1 MKTYRQSLDELH
13 FTREEKNAMVDRLT
27 AGEGRGS
34 GKVRSIRRTV
44 TVGVAAA
51 LLMTMG
57 VGAAVTLTPAGEVF
71 ASIFGD
77 SPAQTEIMDRMGVPI
92 GASDTADGVTITAD
106 AIIGDTYSYAV
117 VYSIARDDGQPLAE
131 DLTPLG
137 GANGPLPL
145 TFEQSDT
152 FIGMLGG
159 SHGTAYF
166 YDADPADNA
175 IQYVEMMTADTPIEP
190 GTATATFQNLYLR
203 GEDIQ
208 DRTLLAEGSW
218 KIRFQFHFP
227 DSGVSLDAG
236 QTFQL
241 NGMEATLDG
250 VTISPLSI
258 QVDYTVREKFQMEDQ
273 ENGKMSASNSAQVK
287 KFLSSLP
294 ISVNFTDGTS
304 RDLDYLGGSL
314 DPEGDRT
321 LLAEGNWKIR
331 FQFNFPDS
339 GVSLEAGQT
348 FQLNGM
354 EATLDGVTIS
364 PLSIQ
369 VDYTVWEELV
379 WDHQDQADGQMSE
392 HDREQSYRFFESLP
406 VTVNF
411 TDGTALDL
419 SGNGGGIRPK
429 DGKTV
434 CQKGRVFE
442 EILDLSTVESVT
454 VGDVT
459 LPVEAE

>member
-27 AGEGRGS
+27 AGEGRGG

-71 ASIFGD
+71 ASVFGGA
-77 SPAQTEIMDRMGVPI
+77 PAQTEIMDRMGVPI

-117 VYSIARDDGQPLAE
+117 VYSIARDDGRPLAE

-137 GANGPLPL
+137 GVDGPLPL
-145 TFEQSDT
+145 TFDQSDT
-152 FIGMLGG
+152 FVGMLGG

-203 GEDIQ
+203 GKDIQ
-208 DRTLLAEGSW
+208 DRTLLAEGKW
-218 KIRFQFHFP
+218 KIRFQFDFP

-250 VTISPLSI
+250 VTL
-258 QVDYTVREKFQMEDQ
+258 
-273 ENGKMSASNSAQVK
+273 
-287 KFLSSLP
+287 
-294 ISVNFTDGTS
+294 
-304 RDLDYLGGSL
+304 
-314 DPEGDRT
+314 
-321 LLAEGNWKIR
+321 
-331 FQFNFPDS
+331 
-339 GVSLEAGQT
+339 
-348 FQLNGM
+348 
-354 EATLDGVTIS
+354 S

-379 WDHQDQADGQMSE
+379 WDHQDQADGQMGE

-419 SGNGGGIRPK
+419 SGNGGGIRPE

-454 VGDVT
+454 VGDIT

>member
-13 FTREEKNAMVDRLT
+13 FTREGKNAMVDRLT
-27 AGEGRGS
+27 AGEGRGG

-71 ASIFGD
+71 ASVFGGA
-77 SPAQTEIMDRMGVPI
+77 PAQTEIMDRMGVPI

-137 GANGPLPL
+137 GTDGPLPL
-145 TFEQSDT
+145 TFDQSDT
-152 FIGMLGG
+152 FVGMLGG

-203 GEDIQ
+203 GKDIQ
-208 DRTLLAEGSW
+208 DRTLLAEGKW
-218 KIRFQFHFP
+218 KIRFQFDFP

-241 NGMEATLDG
+241 SGMEATLDG
-250 VTISPLSI
+250 VTL
-258 QVDYTVREKFQMEDQ
+258 
-273 ENGKMSASNSAQVK
+273 
-287 KFLSSLP
+287 
-294 ISVNFTDGTS
+294 
-304 RDLDYLGGSL
+304 
-314 DPEGDRT
+314 
-321 LLAEGNWKIR
+321 
-331 FQFNFPDS
+331 
-339 GVSLEAGQT
+339 
-348 FQLNGM
+348 
-354 EATLDGVTIS
+354 S

-379 WDHQDQADGQMSE
+379 WDHQDQADGQMGE

-419 SGNGGGIRPK
+419 SGNGGGIRPE

-454 VGDVT
+454 VGDIT

>member
-13 FTREEKNAMVDRLT
+13 FTREEKSAMVDRLT
-27 AGEGRGS
+27 AGESRGS

-71 ASIFGD
+71 ASVFGGA
-77 SPAQTEIMDRMGVPI
+77 PAQTEIMDRMGVPI

-137 GANGPLPL
+137 GTDGPLPL
-145 TFEQSDT
+145 TFDQSDT
-152 FIGMLGG
+152 FVGMLGG

-203 GEDIQ
+203 GKDIQ
-208 DRTLLAEGSW
+208 DRTLLAEGKW
-218 KIRFQFHFP
+218 KIRFQFDFP

-241 NGMEATLDG
+241 SGMEATLDG
-250 VTISPLSI
+250 VTL
-258 QVDYTVREKFQMEDQ
+258 
-273 ENGKMSASNSAQVK
+273 
-287 KFLSSLP
+287 
-294 ISVNFTDGTS
+294 
-304 RDLDYLGGSL
+304 
-314 DPEGDRT
+314 
-321 LLAEGNWKIR
+321 
-331 FQFNFPDS
+331 
-339 GVSLEAGQT
+339 
-348 FQLNGM
+348 
-354 EATLDGVTIS
+354 S

-379 WDHQDQADGQMSE
+379 WDHQDQADGQMGE

-419 SGNGGGIRPK
+419 TGNGGGIRPE

-454 VGDVT
+454 VGDIT

>member
-13 FTREEKNAMVDRLT
+13 FTREEKTAMVDRLT
-27 AGEGRGS
+27 AGEGRGG

-71 ASIFGD
+71 ASVFGGA
-77 SPAQTEIMDRMGVPI
+77 PAQTEIMDRMGVPI
-92 GASDTADGVTITAD
+92 GASDTSGGVTITAD

-137 GANGPLPL
+137 GTDGPLPL
-145 TFEQSDT
+145 TFDQSDT
-152 FIGMLGG
+152 FVGMLGG

-203 GEDIQ
+203 GKDIQ
-208 DRTLLAEGSW
+208 DRTLLAEGKW
-218 KIRFQFHFP
+218 KIRFQFDFP

-250 VTISPLSI
+250 VTL
-258 QVDYTVREKFQMEDQ
+258 
-273 ENGKMSASNSAQVK
+273 
-287 KFLSSLP
+287 
-294 ISVNFTDGTS
+294 
-304 RDLDYLGGSL
+304 
-314 DPEGDRT
+314 
-321 LLAEGNWKIR
+321 
-331 FQFNFPDS
+331 
-339 GVSLEAGQT
+339 
-348 FQLNGM
+348 
-354 EATLDGVTIS
+354 S

-379 WDHQDQADGQMSE
+379 WDHQDQADGQMGE

-419 SGNGGGIRPK
+419 TGNGGGIRPE

-454 VGDVT
+454 VGDIT

>member
-27 AGEGRGS
+27 AGESRGS

-77 SPAQTEIMDRMGVPI
+77 SPAQTEILDRMGVPI

-131 DLTPLG
+131 DLTPLEG
-137 GANGPLPL
+137 TDGTLPL
-145 TFEQSDT
+145 TFDQSDT
-152 FIGMLGG
+152 FIRMLGG
-159 SHGTAYF
+159 SHGSAYF
-166 YDADPADNA
+166 YDADPTDAA
-175 IQYVEMMTADTPIEP
+175 IQYVVMMTMDTPIEP
-190 GTATATFQNLYLR
+190 GTATATFQNLYLCS
-203 GEDIQ
+203 EDA
-208 DRTLLAEGSW
+208 R
-218 KIRFQFHFP
+218 
-227 DSGVSLDAG
+227 
-236 QTFQL
+236 
-241 NGMEATLDG
+241 
-250 VTISPLSI
+250 
-258 QVDYTVREKFQMEDQ
+258 
-273 ENGKMSASNSAQVK
+273 
-287 KFLSSLP
+287 
-294 ISVNFTDGTS
+294 
-304 RDLDYLGGSL
+304 
-314 DPEGDRT
+314 DRT

-339 GVSLEAGQT
+339 GVSLDAGQT
-348 FQLNGM
+348 FQLSGM

-379 WDHQDQADGQMSE
+379 WDHQDQAEGQMSE

-419 SGNGGGIRPK
+419 SGNGGGIRPE

-442 EILDLSTVESVT
+442 EILDLSTVASVT
-454 VGDVT
+454 VGDIT

>member
-27 AGEGRGS
+27 AGESRGG

-117 VYSIARDDGQPLAE
+117 VYSIARDDGRPLAE

-137 GANGPLPL
+137 GTDGPLPL
-145 TFEQSDT
+145 TFDQSDT
-152 FIGMLGG
+152 FVGMLGG

-203 GEDIQ
+203 GKDIQ
-208 DRTLLAEGSW
+208 DRTLLAEGKW
-218 KIRFQFHFP
+218 KIRFQFDFP

-241 NGMEATLDG
+241 SGMEATLDG
-250 VTISPLSI
+250 VTL
-258 QVDYTVREKFQMEDQ
+258 
-273 ENGKMSASNSAQVK
+273 
-287 KFLSSLP
+287 
-294 ISVNFTDGTS
+294 
-304 RDLDYLGGSL
+304 
-314 DPEGDRT
+314 
-321 LLAEGNWKIR
+321 
-331 FQFNFPDS
+331 
-339 GVSLEAGQT
+339 
-348 FQLNGM
+348 
-354 EATLDGVTIS
+354 S

-379 WDHQDQADGQMSE
+379 WDHQDQADGQMGE

-419 SGNGGGIRPK
+419 TGNGGGIRPE

-454 VGDVT
+454 VGDIT

>member
-1 MKTYRQSLDELH
+1 MKTYRQSMDELH
-13 FTREEKNAMVDRLT
+13 FTQEEKRELADRLM
-27 AGEGRGS
+27 AGEARRPGR
-34 GKVRSIRRTV
+34 VRSLRRTV
-44 TVGVAAA
+44 AVGAAAA

-57 VGAAVTLTPAGEVF
+57 AGAAMVLTPAGEVF
-71 ASIFGD
+71 ASVFGG
-77 SPAQTEIMDRMGVPI
+77 SPAQTEIVDQMGMPI
-92 GASDTADGVTITAD
+92 GASDTDGGVTITAD

-131 DLTPLG
+131 DLTPLEG
-137 GANGPLPL
+137 TDGTLPL
-145 TFEQSDT
+145 SFDQSDT
-152 FIGMLGG
+152 FIGMFAG
-159 SHGTAYF
+159 SHGSGYF
-166 YDADPADNA
+166 YDADPSDNA
-175 IQYVEMMTADTPIEP
+175 VQYVEMMTLDTPIEP
-190 GTATATFQNLYLR
+190 GTATATFQNLYLCS
-203 GEDIQ
+203 EDA
-208 DRTLLAEGSW
+208 R
-218 KIRFQFHFP
+218 
-227 DSGVSLDAG
+227 
-236 QTFQL
+236 
-241 NGMEATLDG
+241 
-250 VTISPLSI
+250 
-258 QVDYTVREKFQMEDQ
+258 
-273 ENGKMSASNSAQVK
+273 
-287 KFLSSLP
+287 
-294 ISVNFTDGTS
+294 
-304 RDLDYLGGSL
+304 
-314 DPEGDRT
+314 DRT

-354 EATLDGVTIS
+354 EATLDGVTLS

-419 SGNGGGIRPK
+419 SGNGGGIRPE

-454 VGDVT
+454 VGDIT

>member
-13 FTREEKNAMVDRLT
+13 FTREEKKAMADRLT
-27 AGEGRGS
+27 AGESRGG

-44 TVGVAAA
+44 AVGVAAA

-71 ASIFGD
+71 ASVFGGA
-77 SPAQTEIMDRMGVPI
+77 PAQTEIMDRMGVPI
-92 GASDTADGVTITAD
+92 GASDTSGGVTITAD

-131 DLTPLG
+131 DLTPLEG
-137 GANGPLPL
+137 TDGTLPL
-145 TFEQSDT
+145 TFDQSDT
-152 FIGMLGG
+152 FIRMLGG
-159 SHGTAYF
+159 SHGSAYF
-166 YDADPADNA
+166 YDADPTDAA
-175 IQYVEMMTADTPIEP
+175 IQYVVMMTMDTPIEP
-190 GTATATFQNLYLR
+190 GTATATFQNLYLCS
-203 GEDIQ
+203 EDA
-208 DRTLLAEGSW
+208 R
-218 KIRFQFHFP
+218 
-227 DSGVSLDAG
+227 
-236 QTFQL
+236 
-241 NGMEATLDG
+241 
-250 VTISPLSI
+250 
-258 QVDYTVREKFQMEDQ
+258 
-273 ENGKMSASNSAQVK
+273 
-287 KFLSSLP
+287 
-294 ISVNFTDGTS
+294 
-304 RDLDYLGGSL
+304 
-314 DPEGDRT
+314 DRT

-339 GVSLEAGQT
+339 GVSLDAGQT
-348 FQLNGM
+348 FQLSGM

-369 VDYTVWEELV
+369 VGYTVWEELV

-419 SGNGGGIRPK
+419 SGNGGGIRPE

-454 VGDVT
+454 VGGIT
-459 LPVEAE
+459 LPVAAE

>member
-13 FTREEKNAMVDRLT
+13 FTREENNAWGDRLR
-27 AGEGRGS
+27 AGAGRGG

-131 DLTPLG
+131 DLTPLEG
-137 GANGPLPL
+137 TDGTLPL
-145 TFEQSDT
+145 TFDQSDT
-152 FIGMLGG
+152 FIRMLGG
-159 SHGTAYF
+159 SHGSAYF
-166 YDADPADNA
+166 YDADPTDAA
-175 IQYVEMMTADTPIEP
+175 IQYVVMMTMDTPIEP
-190 GTATATFQNLYLR
+190 GTATATFQNLYLCS
-203 GEDIQ
+203 EDA
-208 DRTLLAEGSW
+208 R
-218 KIRFQFHFP
+218 
-227 DSGVSLDAG
+227 
-236 QTFQL
+236 
-241 NGMEATLDG
+241 
-250 VTISPLSI
+250 
-258 QVDYTVREKFQMEDQ
+258 
-273 ENGKMSASNSAQVK
+273 
-287 KFLSSLP
+287 
-294 ISVNFTDGTS
+294 
-304 RDLDYLGGSL
+304 
-314 DPEGDRT
+314 DRT

-339 GVSLEAGQT
+339 GVSLDAGQT
-348 FQLNGM
+348 FQLSGM

-379 WDHQDQADGQMSE
+379 WDHQDQADGQMGE

-406 VTVNF
+406 VAVNF

-419 SGNGGGIRPK
+419 SGNGGGIRPE

-454 VGDVT
+454 VGDIT

>member
-1 MKTYRQSLDELH
+1 M
-13 FTREEKNAMVDRLT
+13 
-27 AGEGRGS
+27 
-34 GKVRSIRRTV
+34 
-44 TVGVAAA
+44 
-51 LLMTMG
+51 
-57 VGAAVTLTPAGEVF
+57 F

-77 SPAQTEIMDRMGVPI
+77 SPAQTEILDRMGVPI

-137 GANGPLPL
+137 GTDGPLPL
-145 TFEQSDT
+145 TFDQSDT
-152 FIGMLGG
+152 FVGMLGG

-203 GEDIQ
+203 GKDIQ
-208 DRTLLAEGSW
+208 DRTLLAEGKW
-218 KIRFQFHFP
+218 KIRFQFDFP

-250 VTISPLSI
+250 VTL
-258 QVDYTVREKFQMEDQ
+258 
-273 ENGKMSASNSAQVK
+273 
-287 KFLSSLP
+287 
-294 ISVNFTDGTS
+294 
-304 RDLDYLGGSL
+304 
-314 DPEGDRT
+314 
-321 LLAEGNWKIR
+321 
-331 FQFNFPDS
+331 
-339 GVSLEAGQT
+339 
-348 FQLNGM
+348 
-354 EATLDGVTIS
+354 S

-379 WDHQDQADGQMSE
+379 WDHQDQADGQMGE

-419 SGNGGGIRPK
+419 SGNGGGIRPE

-454 VGDVT
+454 VGDIT

>member
-27 AGEGRGS
+27 AGESRGS

-71 ASIFGD
+71 ASVFGGA
-77 SPAQTEIMDRMGVPI
+77 PAQTEIMDRMGVPI

-117 VYSIARDDGQPLAE
+117 VYSITRDDGRPLAE

-137 GANGPLPL
+137 GVDGPLPL
-145 TFEQSDT
+145 TFDQSDT

-203 GEDIQ
+203 GKDIQ
-208 DRTLLAEGSW
+208 DRTLLAEGKW
-218 KIRFQFHFP
+218 KIRFQFDFP

-250 VTISPLSI
+250 VTL
-258 QVDYTVREKFQMEDQ
+258 
-273 ENGKMSASNSAQVK
+273 
-287 KFLSSLP
+287 
-294 ISVNFTDGTS
+294 
-304 RDLDYLGGSL
+304 
-314 DPEGDRT
+314 
-321 LLAEGNWKIR
+321 
-331 FQFNFPDS
+331 
-339 GVSLEAGQT
+339 
-348 FQLNGM
+348 
-354 EATLDGVTIS
+354 S

-379 WDHQDQADGQMSE
+379 WDHQDQADGQMGE

-419 SGNGGGIRPK
+419 TGNGGGIRPE

-454 VGDVT
+454 VGDIT

>member
-13 FTREEKNAMVDRLT
+13 FTREGKNAMVDRLT
-27 AGEGRGS
+27 AGEGRGG

-71 ASIFGD
+71 ASVFGGA
-77 SPAQTEIMDRMGVPI
+77 PAQTEILDRMGVPI

-137 GANGPLPL
+137 GTDGPLPL
-145 TFEQSDT
+145 TFDQSDT
-152 FIGMLGG
+152 FVGMLGG

-203 GEDIQ
+203 GKDIQ
-208 DRTLLAEGSW
+208 DRTLLAEGKW
-218 KIRFQFHFP
+218 KIRFQFDFP

-250 VTISPLSI
+250 VTL
-258 QVDYTVREKFQMEDQ
+258 
-273 ENGKMSASNSAQVK
+273 
-287 KFLSSLP
+287 
-294 ISVNFTDGTS
+294 
-304 RDLDYLGGSL
+304 
-314 DPEGDRT
+314 
-321 LLAEGNWKIR
+321 
-331 FQFNFPDS
+331 
-339 GVSLEAGQT
+339 
-348 FQLNGM
+348 
-354 EATLDGVTIS
+354 S

-379 WDHQDQADGQMSE
+379 WDHQDQADGQMGE

-419 SGNGGGIRPK
+419 TGNGGGIRPE

-454 VGDVT
+454 VGDIT

>member
-13 FTREEKNAMVDRLT
+13 FTREGKNAMVDRLT
-27 AGEGRGS
+27 AGEGRGG

-71 ASIFGD
+71 ASVFGGA
-77 SPAQTEIMDRMGVPI
+77 PAQTEILDRMGVPI

-137 GANGPLPL
+137 GTDGPLPL
-145 TFEQSDT
+145 TFDQSDT
-152 FIGMLGG
+152 FVGMLGG

-203 GEDIQ
+203 GKDIQ
-208 DRTLLAEGSW
+208 DRTLLAEGKW
-218 KIRFQFHFP
+218 KIRFQFDFP

-241 NGMEATLDG
+241 SGMEATLDG
-250 VTISPLSI
+250 VTL
-258 QVDYTVREKFQMEDQ
+258 
-273 ENGKMSASNSAQVK
+273 
-287 KFLSSLP
+287 
-294 ISVNFTDGTS
+294 
-304 RDLDYLGGSL
+304 
-314 DPEGDRT
+314 
-321 LLAEGNWKIR
+321 
-331 FQFNFPDS
+331 
-339 GVSLEAGQT
+339 
-348 FQLNGM
+348 
-354 EATLDGVTIS
+354 S

-379 WDHQDQADGQMSE
+379 WDHQDQADGQMGE

-419 SGNGGGIRPK
+419 TGNGGGIRPE

-454 VGDVT
+454 VGDIT

>member
-27 AGEGRGS
+27 AGESRGG

-77 SPAQTEIMDRMGVPI
+77 SPAQTEILDRMGVPI

-131 DLTPLG
+131 DLTPLEG
-137 GANGPLPL
+137 TDGTLPL
-145 TFEQSDT
+145 TFDQSDT
-152 FIGMLGG
+152 FIRMLGG
-159 SHGTAYF
+159 SHGSAYF
-166 YDADPADNA
+166 YDADPTDAA
-175 IQYVEMMTADTPIEP
+175 IQYVVMMTMDTPIEP

-208 DRTLLAEGSW
+208 DRTLLAEGKW
-218 KIRFQFHFP
+218 KIRFQF
-227 DSGVSLDAG
+227 
-236 QTFQL
+236 Q
-241 NGMEATLDG
+241 
-250 VTISPLSI
+250 
-258 QVDYTVREKFQMEDQ
+258 
-273 ENGKMSASNSAQVK
+273 
-287 KFLSSLP
+287 
-294 ISVNFTDGTS
+294 
-304 RDLDYLGGSL
+304 
-314 DPEGDRT
+314 
-321 LLAEGNWKIR
+321 
-331 FQFNFPDS
+331 FPDS

-348 FQLNGM
+348 FQLSGM
-354 EATLDGVTIS
+354 EATLDAVTLS

-379 WDHQDQADGQMSE
+379 WDHQDQADGQMGE

-419 SGNGGGIRPK
+419 SGNGGGIRPE

-454 VGDVT
+454 VGDIT

>member
-13 FTREEKNAMVDRLT
+13 FTREEKTAMVDRLT
-27 AGEGRGS
+27 AGESRGG

-71 ASIFGD
+71 ASVFGGA
-77 SPAQTEIMDRMGVPI
+77 PAQTEILDRMGVPI

-117 VYSIARDDGQPLAE
+117 VYSIARDDGRPLAE

-137 GANGPLPL
+137 GVEGPLPL
-145 TFEQSDT
+145 TFDQSDT
-152 FIGMLGG
+152 FVGMLGG

-203 GEDIQ
+203 GKDIQ
-208 DRTLLAEGSW
+208 DRTLLAEGKW
-218 KIRFQFHFP
+218 KIRFQFDFP

-241 NGMEATLDG
+241 SGMEATLDG
-250 VTISPLSI
+250 VTL
-258 QVDYTVREKFQMEDQ
+258 
-273 ENGKMSASNSAQVK
+273 
-287 KFLSSLP
+287 
-294 ISVNFTDGTS
+294 
-304 RDLDYLGGSL
+304 
-314 DPEGDRT
+314 
-321 LLAEGNWKIR
+321 
-331 FQFNFPDS
+331 
-339 GVSLEAGQT
+339 
-348 FQLNGM
+348 
-354 EATLDGVTIS
+354 S

-379 WDHQDQADGQMSE
+379 WDHQDQADGQMGE

-419 SGNGGGIRPK
+419 TGNGGGIRPE

-454 VGDVT
+454 VGDIT

>member
-27 AGEGRGS
+27 AGESRGS

-71 ASIFGD
+71 ASVFGGA
-77 SPAQTEIMDRMGVPI
+77 PAQTEILDRMGVPI
-92 GASDTADGVTITAD
+92 GASDTDNGVTITAD

-137 GANGPLPL
+137 GTDGTLPL
-145 TFEQSDT
+145 TFDQSDT
-152 FIGMLGG
+152 FIRMLGG
-159 SHGTAYF
+159 SHGSAYF
-166 YDADPADNA
+166 YDADPTDAA
-175 IQYVEMMTADTPIEP
+175 IQYVVMMTMDTPIEP
-190 GTATATFQNLYLR
+190 GTATATFQNLYLCS
-203 GEDIQ
+203 EDA
-208 DRTLLAEGSW
+208 R
-218 KIRFQFHFP
+218 
-227 DSGVSLDAG
+227 
-236 QTFQL
+236 
-241 NGMEATLDG
+241 
-250 VTISPLSI
+250 
-258 QVDYTVREKFQMEDQ
+258 
-273 ENGKMSASNSAQVK
+273 
-287 KFLSSLP
+287 
-294 ISVNFTDGTS
+294 
-304 RDLDYLGGSL
+304 
-314 DPEGDRT
+314 DRT

-339 GVSLEAGQT
+339 GVSLDAGQT
-348 FQLNGM
+348 FQLSGM
-354 EATLDGVTIS
+354 EATLDGVTLS

-379 WDHQDQADGQMSE
+379 WDHQDQAEGQMSE

-419 SGNGGGIRPK
+419 SGNGGGIRPE

-442 EILDLSTVESVT
+442 EILDLSTVASVT
-454 VGDVT
+454 VGDIT
-459 LPVEAE
+459 LSVEAE

>member
-27 AGEGRGS
+27 AGESRGG
-34 GKVRSIRRTV
+34 GKIRSIRRTV

-71 ASIFGD
+71 ASVFGGA
-77 SPAQTEIMDRMGVPI
+77 PAQTEIMDRMGVPI

-131 DLTPLG
+131 NMTPLG
-137 GANGPLPL
+137 GTGGLLPL

-218 KIRFQFHFP
+218 KIRFQF
-227 DSGVSLDAG
+227 
-236 QTFQL
+236 Q
-241 NGMEATLDG
+241 
-250 VTISPLSI
+250 
-258 QVDYTVREKFQMEDQ
+258 
-273 ENGKMSASNSAQVK
+273 
-287 KFLSSLP
+287 
-294 ISVNFTDGTS
+294 
-304 RDLDYLGGSL
+304 
-314 DPEGDRT
+314 
-321 LLAEGNWKIR
+321 
-331 FQFNFPDS
+331 FPDS

-369 VDYTVWEELV
+369 VGYTVWEELV

-419 SGNGGGIRPK
+419 SGNGGGIRPE

>member
-117 VYSIARDDGQPLAE
+117 VYSIARDDGQPLAKN
-131 DLTPLG
+131 LTPLG
-137 GANGPLPL
+137 GTDGPLPL

-152 FIGMLGG
+152 LIGMLGG
-159 SHGTAYF
+159 SHGSSYF

-190 GTATATFQNLYLR
+190 WTATATFQNLCLR
-203 GEDIQ
+203 GEDVQ
-208 DRTLLAEGSW
+208 EKALLAEGKW
-218 KIRFQFHFP
+218 KIRFQFSFP
-227 DSGVSLDAG
+227 DSGVSLD
-236 QTFQL
+236 
-241 NGMEATLDG
+241 
-250 VTISPLSI
+250 
-258 QVDYTVREKFQMEDQ
+258 
-273 ENGKMSASNSAQVK
+273 
-287 KFLSSLP
+287 
-294 ISVNFTDGTS
+294 
-304 RDLDYLGGSL
+304 
-314 DPEGDRT
+314 
-321 LLAEGNWKIR
+321 
-331 FQFNFPDS
+331 
-339 GVSLEAGQT
+339 AGQT

-379 WDHQDQADGQMSE
+379 WDHQDQSEGRMSG
-392 HDREQSYRFFESLP
+392 HDQEQSYRFFESLP
-406 VTVNF
+406 LQVNL
-411 TDGTALDL
+411 TDGTVLEL
-419 SGNGGGIRPK
+419 SGNGGSIGPESGR
-429 DGKTV
+429 TV
-434 CQKGRVFE
+434 CQKGGFFD

-454 VGDVT
+454 VGDIT

>member
-27 AGEGRGS
+27 AGESRGS

-131 DLTPLG
+131 DLTPLEG
-137 GANGPLPL
+137 TDGTLPL
-145 TFEQSDT
+145 TFDQSDT
-152 FIGMLGG
+152 FIRMLGG
-159 SHGTAYF
+159 SHGSAYF
-166 YDADPADNA
+166 YDADPTDAA
-175 IQYVEMMTADTPIEP
+175 IQYVVMMTMDTPIEP
-190 GTATATFQNLYLR
+190 GTATATFQNLYLCS
-203 GEDIQ
+203 EDA
-208 DRTLLAEGSW
+208 R
-218 KIRFQFHFP
+218 
-227 DSGVSLDAG
+227 
-236 QTFQL
+236 
-241 NGMEATLDG
+241 
-250 VTISPLSI
+250 
-258 QVDYTVREKFQMEDQ
+258 
-273 ENGKMSASNSAQVK
+273 
-287 KFLSSLP
+287 
-294 ISVNFTDGTS
+294 
-304 RDLDYLGGSL
+304 
-314 DPEGDRT
+314 DRT

-331 FQFNFPDS
+331 FQFQFPDS

-354 EATLDGVTIS
+354 EATLDGVTLS

-379 WDHQDQADGQMSE
+379 WDHQDQADGQMGE
-392 HDREQSYRFFESLP
+392 HDREQAYRFFESLP

-419 SGNGGGIRPK
+419 SGNGGGIRPE

-454 VGDVT
+454 VGEIT

>member
-27 AGEGRGS
+27 AGESRGS

-137 GANGPLPL
+137 GTDGPLPL
-145 TFEQSDT
+145 TFDQSDT
-152 FIGMLGG
+152 FVGMLGG

-218 KIRFQFHFP
+218 KIRFQFQFP

-241 NGMEATLDG
+241 NGMEAALDA

-258 QVDYTVREKFQMEDQ
+258 QVDYTVWEKFQLEEQED
-273 ENGKMSASNSAQVK
+273 GKMSASNSAQVK
-287 KFLSSLP
+287 KFLSSLS

-304 RDLDYLGGSL
+304 RDLGDLGGSL
-314 DPEGDRT
+314 DPE
-321 LLAEGNWKIR
+321 E
-331 FQFNFPDS
+331 
-339 GVSLEAGQT
+339 
-348 FQLNGM
+348 
-354 EATLDGVTIS
+354 
-364 PLSIQ
+364 
-369 VDYTVWEELV
+369 
-379 WDHQDQADGQMSE
+379 
-392 HDREQSYRFFESLP
+392 
-406 VTVNF
+406 
-411 TDGTALDL
+411 
-419 SGNGGGIRPK
+419 
-429 DGKTV
+429 GKTV
-434 CQKGRVFE
+434 CQKGGVFG

-454 VGDVT
+454 VGGVT
-459 LPVEAE
+459 LPVG

>member
-27 AGEGRGS
+27 AGESRGS

-71 ASIFGD
+71 ASVFGGA
-77 SPAQTEIMDRMGVPI
+77 PAQTEIMDRMGVPI

-117 VYSIARDDGQPLAE
+117 VYSIARDDGKPLAE

-137 GANGPLPL
+137 GTDGPLPL
-145 TFEQSDT
+145 TFDQSDT

-203 GEDIQ
+203 GKDIQ
-208 DRTLLAEGSW
+208 DRTLLAEGKW
-218 KIRFQFHFP
+218 KIRFQFDFP

-241 NGMEATLDG
+241 SGMEATLDG
-250 VTISPLSI
+250 VTL
-258 QVDYTVREKFQMEDQ
+258 
-273 ENGKMSASNSAQVK
+273 
-287 KFLSSLP
+287 
-294 ISVNFTDGTS
+294 
-304 RDLDYLGGSL
+304 
-314 DPEGDRT
+314 
-321 LLAEGNWKIR
+321 
-331 FQFNFPDS
+331 
-339 GVSLEAGQT
+339 
-348 FQLNGM
+348 
-354 EATLDGVTIS
+354 S

-379 WDHQDQADGQMSE
+379 WDHQDQADGQMGE

-419 SGNGGGIRPK
+419 TGNGGGIRPE

-454 VGDVT
+454 VGDIT